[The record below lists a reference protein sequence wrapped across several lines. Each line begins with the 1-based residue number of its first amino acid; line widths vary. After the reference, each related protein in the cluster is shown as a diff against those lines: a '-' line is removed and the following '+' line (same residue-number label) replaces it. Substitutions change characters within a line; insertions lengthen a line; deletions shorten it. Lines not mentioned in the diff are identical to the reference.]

1 MNRRHF
7 IQSAFYSGMLY
18 GSGALPK
25 LVSDVNAAP
34 LANNILVNLEL
45 NGGPDFR
52 HFIVPEYTTSSNSFG
67 FKYWKH
73 RARSHRISTTNRST
87 WQRRWN
93 NDYYHITV
101 GAGNWSGG
109 LVDSGGLNNGVT
121 FGIWKEAGWLIDMF
135 KQGNVAI
142 VCNAAGGTNFAHDLS
157 SLMLNQGNLQTDL
170 NNRDYS
176 GWGGR
181 LARSTGG
188 NLLSVT
194 NTPRPFCFG
203 PLGNAPSYNAAGID
217 NRDLVSVDD
226 SREIGLFDHDLD
238 LNQNYQTNSKLAR
251 SAKSYYAALRQEQTP
266 QIYDRFMDHE
276 QKVREFGDL
285 IRGRLDTIPEPDLIR
300 ALYDYNGVPGIN
312 VSPSTGNPRRV
323 LSGYGF
329 GEQIRN
335 LHDVIVSNDLLATRV
350 VSMVGYNDWD
360 SHAEQRII
368 PQGLAADP
376 YNPDLYRGVESS
388 FRNLFGGKLGNNPT
402 TPNALHSGFSALWQ
416 SLPQADLD
424 KIVMVCAGEFGRQ
437 IRDNGDAGTDH
448 GIGNVMMVIG
458 EQVSGGIYGE
468 MFPDDEVDKYD
479 DPNLF
484 NAEIDK
490 RTDIEPIFSAAC
502 NWVQP
507 NSGNTIFP
515 RMNNVGNTNLPDE
528 QVPDIENGIS
538 LANLI

>member
-7 IQSAFYSGMLY
+7 LQSALYSSILY

-25 LVSDVNAAP
+25 IVSDVTAAP
-34 LANNILVNLEL
+34 LTNNILVNLEL

-52 HFIVPEYTTSSNSFG
+52 HFIVPEYTTSQNSFG
-67 FKYWKH
+67 YKYWKH
-73 RARSHRISTTNRST
+73 RARSHRISRTNTSAWRN
-87 WQRRWN
+87 RWN

-101 GAGNWSGG
+101 GGSNWSGG
-109 LVDSGGLNNGVT
+109 HTDSGNLNAGVT

-135 KQGNVAI
+135 KRRKVAI

-203 PLGNAPSYNAAGID
+203 PLGNAPSYNPAGID

-238 LNQNYQTNSKLAR
+238 QNQNYRTSSKLAR
-251 SAKSYYAALRQEQTP
+251 SAKSYYAALRQEQIP
-266 QIYDRFMDHE
+266 QVYDRFMDHE

-285 IRGRLDTIPEPDLIR
+285 IRGRLDTIPVPDLIR
-300 ALYDYNGVPGIN
+300 ALYDFNGVPGIN
-312 VSPSTGNPRRV
+312 VSPTTGNPRRV

-335 LHDVIVSNDLLATRV
+335 LHDVIISNDLLTTRV

-360 SHAEQRII
+360 SHAGQRII

-402 TPNALHSGFSALWQ
+402 TPNALHGGFSALWQ
-416 SLPQADLD
+416 SLPQADLN
-424 KIVMVCAGEFGRQ
+424 KVVMTVAGEFGRQ
-437 IRDNGDAGTDH
+437 IRDNGDFGTDH

-468 MFPDDEVDKYD
+468 IFPDDEVDKYD

-490 RTDIEPIFSAAC
+490 RTDIEPIFAAAC
-502 NWVQP
+502 DWVQS
-507 NSGNTIFP
+507 NSGNTVFP
-515 RMNNVGNTNLPDE
+515 RMNNVGSTSLPDD
-528 QVPDIENGIS
+528 QVPDIEAGVS
-538 LANLI
+538 FANIV